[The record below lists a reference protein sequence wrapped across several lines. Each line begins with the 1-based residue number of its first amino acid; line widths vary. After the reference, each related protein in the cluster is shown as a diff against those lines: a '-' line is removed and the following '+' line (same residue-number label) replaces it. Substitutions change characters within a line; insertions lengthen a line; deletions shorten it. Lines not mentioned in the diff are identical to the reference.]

1 MQVSTEIKNRVNARI
16 AECAN
21 KPGIDTGPIE
31 VLYDINS
38 ARLGGQ
44 AITAHGNKHTIRL
57 NPVFLNAYT
66 DHYIEHTVAHE
77 WAHIACNV
85 VHGRCGHGP
94 EWKQMMWSIG
104 VPPERCHNYV
114 VPKGMNVGKQRQKY
128 QIVCDCCG
136 EELECGAKV
145 FAKIQRG
152 VRYTHRRCGGVIKV
166 VDRIINKPAQPVVT
180 KPVQK
185 AAQAPVS
192 KPATG
197 STKME
202 QCKAIFVK
210 LTACG
215 AARKEIIEA
224 FVSQIGMTN
233 AGASTYYQNI
243 KKAMA

>member
-1 MQVSTEIKNRVNARI
+1 MQVSAEIKNRVNARI

-21 KPGIDTGPIE
+21 KAGINTGPIE

-38 ARLGGQ
+38 SRLGGQ
-44 AITAHGNKHTIRL
+44 AITAYGNKHTIRL

-66 DHYIEHTVAHE
+66 DHYIETTVAHE

-94 EWKQMMWSIG
+94 KWKQMMWSIG
-104 VPPERCHNYV
+104 VPPERCHNYE

-128 QIVCDCCG
+128 QLVCECCG
-136 EELECGAKV
+136 AEMECGAKV
-145 FAKIQRG
+145 FAKIRNG
-152 VRYTHRRCGGVIKV
+152 VSYKHKRCGGVIKV
-166 VDRIINKPAQPVVT
+166 LGRVDNKPVQ
-180 KPVQK
+180 PVQK

-202 QCKAIFVK
+202 QCKAIFVQ
-210 LTACG
+210 LTAYG